1 MKNLSSLGFQIAGIF
16 IFATLSDW
24 RSIAYTSMSAAVAIF
39 LATLEIQKGFYEIEF
54 YNSIQG
60 WVFTTVY
67 QLWKSAWKNAC
78 WGGTYVTQT
87 GSNKGGQSK
96 IGNFKQT
103 YFLNAS
109 YISCTVVVFCYYCTW
124 TQFQFWFQST

>member
-1 MKNLSSLGFQIAGIF
+1 MRLSFITQFKVEFSLQF
-16 IFATLSDW
+16 
-24 RSIAYTSMSAAVAIF
+24 TSCGKVLGKMPV
-39 LATLEIQKGFYEIEF
+39 E
-54 YNSIQG
+54 
-60 WVFTTVY
+60 
-67 QLWKSAWKNAC
+67 
-78 WGGTYVTQT
+78 GGTYVTQT

-96 IGNFKQT
+96 ITNFKQT